1 MRDNAEQN
9 LWLTEH
15 VWPIPDDSR
24 TEDGLP

>member
-1 MRDNAEQN
+1 MLDNAEKN

-15 VWPIPDDSR
+15 VWPVPNDRR